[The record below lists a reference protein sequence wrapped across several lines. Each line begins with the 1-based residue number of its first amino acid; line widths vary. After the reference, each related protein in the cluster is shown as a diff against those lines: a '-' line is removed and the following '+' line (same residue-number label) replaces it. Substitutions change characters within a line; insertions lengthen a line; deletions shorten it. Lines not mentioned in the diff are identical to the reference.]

1 MKITKEPSWGK
12 STNFNMYWA
21 NLGKYNVYCYIEKE
35 NMNSGFL
42 KGRNKLK
49 NELVFK
55 SYML

>member
-12 STNFNMYWA
+12 STHFNLYWA
-21 NLGKYNVYCYIEKE
+21 IVGRYDVYGYIERE
-35 NMNSGFL
+35 NMSSGFL

-55 SYML
+55 IYVL